1 MTMSLG
7 PLLLVFVLGFVVT
20 PSTLAQ
26 NDARYIKFLTQH
38 YDANP
43 TGRDDRYCDSM
54 MRQRGLNSPCKG
66 RNTFIH
72 GNKNSIKAV
81 CGENGNP
88 YKNNLRI
95 SISKFQVTTCRLTR
109 VSFGRWCLYR
119 ASRDFR
125 RIVIACENG
134 LPVHFE
140 ESIIS
145 LKQAD
150 PSPRNGSASFLSP
163 LNPEQ

>member
-1 MTMSLG
+1 MSLG
-7 PLLLVFVLGFVVT
+7 PLLLVFVLGLVVT

-43 TGRDDRYCDSM
+43 TGRNDRYCDSM
-54 MRQRGLNSPCKG
+54 MRQRGLTSPCKD

-72 GNKNSIKAV
+72 GNRDSIKAV

-95 SISKFQVTTCRLTR
+95 SISEFQVTTCSHRGGSPR
-109 VSFGRWCLYR
+109 PPCWYR
-119 ASRDFR
+119 AFRGFR

-134 LPVHFE
+134 LPVHFD
-140 ESIIS
+140 ESIIR
-145 LKQAD
+145 
-150 PSPRNGSASFLSP
+150 PR
-163 LNPEQ
+163 

>member
-7 PLLLVFVLGFVVT
+7 PLLLVFVLGLIVT

-26 NDARYIKFLTQH
+26 NDARYIKFLKQH

-43 TGRDDRYCDSM
+43 KGRDDRYCGSM
-54 MRQRGLNSPCKG
+54 MRKRDLTSPCKD

-72 GNKNSIKAV
+72 GNKDSIKAV

-88 YKNNLRI
+88 YENNLRI
-95 SISKFQVTTCRLTR
+95 SISEFQVTTCRHTGG
-109 VSFGRWCLYR
+109 SSGRRCRYR

-134 LPVHFE
+134 LPVHFD
-140 ESIIS
+140 ESVIS
-145 LKQAD
+145 PKQAG
-150 PSPRNGSASFLSP
+150 PWH
-163 LNPEQ
+163 

>member
-7 PLLLVFVLGFVVT
+7 PLLLVFVLGLIVT

-38 YDANP
+38 HHANP
-43 TGRDDRYCDSM
+43 TGQNDRYCESM
-54 MRQRGLNSPCKG
+54 MRQRGLTSPCKD

-72 GNKNSIKAV
+72 GNRDNIKAV

-88 YKNNLRI
+88 YENNLRI
-95 SISKFQVTTCRLTR
+95 SISEFQVTTCRHIGGSPR
-109 VSFGRWCLYR
+109 PPCRYR
-119 ASRDFR
+119 AFRDFR

-134 LPVHFE
+134 FPVHFD

-145 LKQAD
+145 PK
-150 PSPRNGSASFLSP
+150 
-163 LNPEQ
+163 